1 MTGSCPWMR
10 DTAVAACAVRPVDA
24 RPSSGAF
31 RARGCRDIAAII
43 GSEPR
48 ATVNRAFFHEL
59 PSTHVALDLRQ
70 IEMHPDDGS
79 DQFKVGRALLGLIE
93 TWLDAAEKL
102 EQQQRAGLGVEA
114 SAVLNALREVEAE
127 ESRDAPDSLIY
138 RVARDDHGR
147 LSALCGDPRVMLR
160 RERQLC
166 PLGRVRELDAS
177 CMRWLDMQPGRT
189 IAEKAGTKQQ
199 VRSIVRV
206 RSAATL
212 ENRVLRDVILRAQ
225 AVAANYCRTN
235 SRFQRSTRVA
245 AVRRFAREV
254 SIAYEPS
261 AIASVPALSGFPTPN
276 YVLQNSTKYKYVWK
290 TWLALVRKQQL
301 TQSLLHW
308 GGRWMSELALVGVLD
323 ALQSWEGAENRLHHL
338 LTWRAEPHQGE
349 SFESA
354 APIGAYFGK
363 GRSGRKR
370 FDVARSS
377 QLARGVRPKAWEP
390 WSQLLPDFAV
400 VSADADVPPLLV
412 WSVVICD
419 AEQDAAIQSLYT
431 ELARKLNAVAAV
443 GLVLQFGGSLESG
456 AMEGLQI
463 SRVQRTTDAPLL
475 AAEAL
480 KQILRLV
487 EVTR

>member
-1 MTGSCPWMR
+1 MH
-10 DTAVAACAVRPVDA
+10 DEEIAACAVRPVLA

-31 RARGCRDIAAII
+31 RARGCRDAAAII

-48 ATVNRAFFHEL
+48 DSDNRQFFHEL
-59 PSTHVALDLRQ
+59 PSSHPSLDLRQ
-70 IEMHPDDGS
+70 IELHADGGD
-79 DQFKVGRALLGLIE
+79 DQFKVGRALLGLIGV
-93 TWLDAAEKL
+93 WLDAAEKL

-138 RVARDDHGR
+138 RIARDDHGR

-189 IAEKAGTKQQ
+189 IAAKAGTKQQ
-199 VRSIVRV
+199 IRSIVRV

-212 ENRVLRDVILRAQ
+212 ENRVLRDLILRAQ
-225 AVAANYCRTN
+225 MVAVSYCRAN
-235 SRFQRSTRVA
+235 GRFQRSTRVA

-254 SIAYEPS
+254 SLAYDAS
-261 AIASVPALSGFPTPN
+261 TIASVPALSGFPTPN
-276 YVLQNSTKYKYVWK
+276 YVLQNSAKYRYVWK

-308 GGRWMSELALVGVLD
+308 GGRWMSEMALIGVLD
-323 ALQSWEGAENRLHHL
+323 ALESWEGAEKRLHHL

-363 GRSGRKR
+363 GRIGGKR
-370 FDVARSS
+370 FDIARSS
-377 QLARGVRPKAWEP
+377 QLARGARPKAWES
-390 WSQLLPDFAV
+390 WSRLLPDFAV
-400 VSADADVPPLLV
+400 VPADADIPPLLV

-419 AEQDAAIQSLYT
+419 AEQDATMRELYRA
-431 ELARKLNAVAAV
+431 LVRKLEFVGAV
-443 GLVLQFGGSLESG
+443 GLVLQFGGSCES
-456 AMEGLQI
+456 ESSRGLRIRQV
-463 SRVQRTTDAPLL
+463 RCATEAPLL
-475 AAEAL
+475 ASDAVKEIVRLAEVA
-480 KQILRLV
+480 R
-487 EVTR
+487 